1 MARSAQ
7 RRLGRPPASNSTE
20 TRQRILDAA
29 RETFAELGW
38 DVTTN
43 KDIATKAGITSGAAL
58 SLLRLARHL
67 PGRAHAGPD
76 HRRHARFSVA
86 MEASDTFIG
95 QLDAVLE
102 AAHELNA
109 RDPSLA
115 RFVAS
120 ACVDLGRHADLRR
133 KVGQRARAGEDSISK
148 LVETAVET
156 GAVDPSRRAEL
167 AAFLRTVLVGLTD
180 ALSGDL
186 AEHQTATTDNGAVF
200 AARCSSPRVKAPS
213 GAVVAVSSNG
223 ASGRARSRPG
233 PATPAT

>member
-1 MARSAQ
+1 MAPSAQ

-43 KDIATKAGITSGAAL
+43 KDIATKAGITSGAL
-58 SLLRLARHL
+58 YHYFDSKLDIYLAVHMQ
-67 PGRAHAGPD
+67 AQITVD
-76 HRRHARFSVA
+76 TRFDVA
-86 MEASDTFIG
+86 METSDTFLG
-95 QLDAVLE
+95 QLDAVLD
-102 AAHELNA
+102 AAHELNT

-120 ACVDLGRHADLRR
+120 ARVDLGRHADLRR

-148 LVETAVET
+148 LADTAVT
-156 GAVDPSRRAEL
+156 TNAVDPSRRDEL

-186 AEHQTATTDNGAVF
+186 AQHQLAIDSVR
-200 AARCSSPRVKAPS
+200 AA
-213 GAVVAVSSNG
+213 
-223 ASGRARSRPG
+223 
-233 PATPAT
+233 

>member
-1 MARSAQ
+1 MASPAQ

-29 RETFAELGW
+29 REIFAELGW

-43 KDIATKAGITSGAAL
+43 KDVATKAGITSGAL
-58 SLLRLARHL
+58 YHYFDSKLDIYLAVHL
-67 PGRAHAGPD
+67 QAQITVD
-76 HRRHARFSVA
+76 TRFSVA
-86 MEASDTFIG
+86 METSDTFLG
-95 QLDAVLE
+95 QLDAVLD

-120 ACVDLGRHADLRR
+120 ARVDLGRHADLRR
-133 KVGQRARAGEDSISK
+133 KVGQRARAGEDSIAR
-148 LVETAVET
+148 LVDTAVDT
-156 GAVDPSRRAEL
+156 KAIDPSRRVEL

-186 AEHQTATTDNGAVF
+186 SEHQTAIDAVR
-200 AARCSSPRVKAPS
+200 AVMRGNLLQSPRQTRKRTVE
-213 GAVVAVSSNG
+213 VTSSNG
-223 ASGRARSRPG
+223 SSGRRGAR
-233 PATPAT
+233 AAK